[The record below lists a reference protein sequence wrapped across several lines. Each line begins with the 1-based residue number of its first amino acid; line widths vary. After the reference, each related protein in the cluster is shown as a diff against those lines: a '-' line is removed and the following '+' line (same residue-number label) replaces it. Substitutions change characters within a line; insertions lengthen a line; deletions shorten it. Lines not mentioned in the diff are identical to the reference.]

1 MLKGLDERKKRIL
14 QAVVQ
19 DYISSAEPV
28 GSRTLARK
36 YELGVSAATI
46 RNEMADLE
54 MLGYLEHIHTSSGRI
69 PSSKGYRLYVDSLLP
84 IKPMSDEEKAMIDKW
99 YRSKVQQVEQVFQET
114 ARLISKVTKNISF
127 VLAPQIS
134 QAAFRCMQF
143 LPLDDHRVIAVLM
156 TDAGFVENR
165 IMEMPPGAEFQ
176 DFQRMAATINRCLA
190 GHTLGAIRNGS
201 LKRIEAEI
209 SDNGLYE
216 SALHLIDKAL
226 NSHRKERLYL
236 GGTTEMLEQPEFHN
250 VDRVKEILVMLE
262 KDQLIKDILKAHLHD
277 GLTVSIGQENEYS
290 GIKDCSIITATYHL
304 DGELLGSMAVL
315 GPTRME
321 YGRTMSLLNYMNENL
336 TEVIKRLHW

>member
-1 MLKGLDERKKRIL
+1 MLDERKQRIL
-14 QAVVQ
+14 QAVIQ

-36 YELGVSAATI
+36 YDLGVSPATI

-54 MLGYLEHIHTSSGRI
+54 MLGYLEHIHTSSGRV

-84 IKPMSDEEKAMIDKW
+84 VQPMTDAEKAMIDKW
-99 YRSKVQQVEQVFQET
+99 YKAKVQQLDQVFQET
-114 ARLISKVTKNISF
+114 AKIISKLTRNVSL

-134 QAAFRCMQF
+134 KAAFRCMQF

-165 IMEMPPGAEFQ
+165 IMEMPAGSSFE
-176 DFQRMAATINRCLA
+176 DFQRMAKVINGCLA
-190 GHTLGAIRNGS
+190 GHTLGAIQNGS
-201 LKRIEAEI
+201 LKQIEAEI
-209 SDNGLYE
+209 GDNGLYE
-216 SALHLIDKAL
+216 SAMTLIDKAL
-226 NSHRKERLYL
+226 NSQRKERLYL
-236 GGTTEMLEQPEFHN
+236 GGTREMMEQPEFHN
-250 VDRVKEILVMLE
+250 VDKVKELLIMLE
-262 KDQLIKDILKAHLHD
+262 KDQLMKDILKAHLGD
-277 GLTVSIGQENEYS
+277 GLTVTIGQENEYS

-321 YGRTMSLLNYMNENL
+321 YGRTMSLLNYMNNNL

>member
-1 MLKGLDERKKRIL
+1 MLKGLDDRKKRIL

-36 YELGVSAATI
+36 YDLGVSSATI

-84 IKPMSDEEKAMIDKW
+84 VQPMSEEEKAVINKW
-99 YRSKVQQVEQVFQET
+99 YQNKVQQVDQVFQET
-114 ARLISKVTKNISF
+114 AKIISRLTRNVSL

-165 IMEMPPGAEFQ
+165 IMEMPAGAAFE
-176 DFQRMAATINRCLA
+176 DFQRMAAVINGCLA
-190 GHTLGAIRNGS
+190 GHTLGAIQKSS
-201 LKRIEAEI
+201 LKQIQGEI
-209 SDNGLYE
+209 GDSGLYE
-216 SALHLIDKAL
+216 SALQLINKAL
-226 NSHRKERLYL
+226 DSQKKERLYL

-250 VDRVKEILVMLE
+250 VDKVKDLLIMLE
-262 KDQLIKDILKAHLHD
+262 RI
-277 GLTVSIGQENEYS
+277 S
-290 GIKDCSIITATYHL
+290 
-304 DGELLGSMAVL
+304 
-315 GPTRME
+315 
-321 YGRTMSLLNYMNENL
+321 
-336 TEVIKRLHW
+336 

>member
-1 MLKGLDERKKRIL
+1 MLDERKQRIL
-14 QAVVQ
+14 QAVIQ

-36 YELGVSAATI
+36 YDLGVSPATI

-54 MLGYLEHIHTSSGRI
+54 MLGYLEHIHTSSGRV

-84 IKPMSDEEKAMIDKW
+84 VQPMTDVEKAMIDKW
-99 YRSKVQQVEQVFQET
+99 YKAKVQQLDQVFQET
-114 ARLISKVTKNISF
+114 AKIISKLTRNVSL

-134 QAAFRCMQF
+134 KAAFRCMQF

-165 IMEMPPGAEFQ
+165 IMEMPAGSSFE
-176 DFQRMAATINRCLA
+176 DFQRMAKVINGCLA
-190 GHTLGAIRNGS
+190 GHTLGAIQNGS
-201 LKRIEAEI
+201 LKQIEAEI
-209 SDNGLYE
+209 GDNGLYE
-216 SALHLIDKAL
+216 SAMTLIDKAL
-226 NSHRKERLYL
+226 NSQRKERLYL
-236 GGTTEMLEQPEFHN
+236 GGTTEMMEQPEFHN
-250 VDRVKEILVMLE
+250 VDKVKELLIMLE
-262 KDQLIKDILKAHLHD
+262 KDQLMKDILKAHLGD
-277 GLTVSIGQENEYS
+277 GLTVTIGQENEYS

-321 YGRTMSLLNYMNENL
+321 YGRTMSLLNYMNNNL

>member
-1 MLKGLDERKKRIL
+1 MLDERKQRIL
-14 QAVVQ
+14 QAVIQ

-36 YELGVSAATI
+36 YDLGVSPATI

-54 MLGYLEHIHTSSGRI
+54 MLGYLEHIHTSSGRV

-84 IKPMSDEEKAMIDKW
+84 VQPMTDAEKVMIDKW
-99 YRSKVQQVEQVFQET
+99 YKAKVPQLDQVFQET
-114 ARLISKVTKNISF
+114 AKIISKLTRNVSL

-134 QAAFRCMQF
+134 KAAFRCMQF

-165 IMEMPPGAEFQ
+165 IMEMPAGSSFE
-176 DFQRMAATINRCLA
+176 DFQRMAKVINGCLA
-190 GHTLGAIRNGS
+190 GHTLGAIQNGS
-201 LKRIEAEI
+201 LKKIEAEI
-209 SDNGLYE
+209 GDNGLYE
-216 SALHLIDKAL
+216 SAMTLIDKAL
-226 NSHRKERLYL
+226 NSQRKERLYL
-236 GGTTEMLEQPEFHN
+236 GGTTEMMEQPEFHN
-250 VDRVKEILVMLE
+250 VDKVKELLIMLE
-262 KDQLIKDILKAHLHD
+262 KDQLMKDILKAHLGD
-277 GLTVSIGQENEYS
+277 GLTVTIGQENEYS

-321 YGRTMSLLNYMNENL
+321 YGRTMSLLNYMNSNL

>member
-1 MLKGLDERKKRIL
+1 MLDERKQRIL
-14 QAVVQ
+14 QAVIQ

-36 YELGVSAATI
+36 YDLGVSPATI

-54 MLGYLEHIHTSSGRI
+54 MLGYLEHIHTSSGRV

-84 IKPMSDEEKAMIDKW
+84 LQPMTDAEKAMIDKW
-99 YRSKVQQVEQVFQET
+99 YKAKVQQLDQVFQET
-114 ARLISKVTKNISF
+114 AKIISKLTRNVSL

-134 QAAFRCMQF
+134 KAAFRCMQF

-165 IMEMPPGAEFQ
+165 IMEMPAGSSFE
-176 DFQRMAATINRCLA
+176 DFQRMAKVINGCLA
-190 GHTLGAIRNGS
+190 GHTLGAIQNGS
-201 LKRIEAEI
+201 LKQIEAEI
-209 SDNGLYE
+209 GDNGLYE
-216 SALHLIDKAL
+216 SAMTLIDKAL
-226 NSHRKERLYL
+226 NSQRKERLYL
-236 GGTTEMLEQPEFHN
+236 GGTTEMMEQPEFHN
-250 VDRVKEILVMLE
+250 VDKVKELLIMLE
-262 KDQLIKDILKAHLHD
+262 KDQLMKDILKAHLGD
-277 GLTVSIGQENEYS
+277 GLTVTIGQENEYS

-321 YGRTMSLLNYMNENL
+321 YGRTMSLLNYMNNNL

>member
-1 MLKGLDERKKRIL
+1 MLDERKQRIL
-14 QAVVQ
+14 QAVIQ

-36 YELGVSAATI
+36 YDLGVSPATI

-54 MLGYLEHIHTSSGRI
+54 MLGYLEHIHTSSGRV

-84 IKPMSDEEKAMIDKW
+84 VQPMTDAEKVMIDKW
-99 YRSKVQQVEQVFQET
+99 YKAKVQQLDQVFQET
-114 ARLISKVTKNISF
+114 AKIISKLTRNVSL

-134 QAAFRCMQF
+134 KAAFRCMQF

-165 IMEMPPGAEFQ
+165 IMEMPAGSSFE
-176 DFQRMAATINRCLA
+176 DFQRMAKVINGCLA
-190 GHTLGAIRNGS
+190 GHTLGAIQNGS
-201 LKRIEAEI
+201 LKKIEAEI
-209 SDNGLYE
+209 GDNGLYE
-216 SALHLIDKAL
+216 SAMTLIDKAL
-226 NSHRKERLYL
+226 NSQRKERLYL
-236 GGTTEMLEQPEFHN
+236 GGTTEMMEQPEVHS
-250 VDRVKEILVMLE
+250 VDTVKELLIMLE
-262 KDQLIKDILKAHLHD
+262 KDQVMKDTLKAHLGD
-277 GLTVSIGQENEYS
+277 GLTVTIGQENEYS

-321 YGRTMSLLNYMNENL
+321 YGRTMSLLNYMNNNL

>member
-1 MLKGLDERKKRIL
+1 MLDERKQRIL
-14 QAVVQ
+14 QAVIQ
-19 DYISSAEPV
+19 DYLSSAEPV

-36 YELGVSAATI
+36 YDLGVSPATI

-54 MLGYLEHIHTSSGRI
+54 MLGYLEHIHTSSGRV

-84 IKPMSDEEKAMIDKW
+84 VQPMTDAEKAMIDKW
-99 YRSKVQQVEQVFQET
+99 YKAKVQQLDQVFQET
-114 ARLISKVTKNISF
+114 AKIISKLTRNVSL

-134 QAAFRCMQF
+134 KAAFRCMQF

-165 IMEMPPGAEFQ
+165 IMEMPAGSSFE
-176 DFQRMAATINRCLA
+176 DFQRMAKVINGCLA
-190 GHTLGAIRNGS
+190 GHTLGAIQNGS
-201 LKRIEAEI
+201 LKQIEAEI
-209 SDNGLYE
+209 GDNGLYE
-216 SALHLIDKAL
+216 SAMTLIDKAL
-226 NSHRKERLYL
+226 NSQRKERLYL
-236 GGTTEMLEQPEFHN
+236 GGTTEMMEQPEFHN
-250 VDRVKEILVMLE
+250 VDKVKELLIMLE
-262 KDQLIKDILKAHLHD
+262 KDQLMKDILKAHLGD
-277 GLTVSIGQENEYS
+277 GLTVTIGQENEYS

-321 YGRTMSLLNYMNENL
+321 YGRTMSLLNYMNNNL

>member
-1 MLKGLDERKKRIL
+1 MLDERKQRIL
-14 QAVVQ
+14 QAVTQ

-36 YELGVSAATI
+36 YDLGVSPATI

-54 MLGYLEHIHTSSGRI
+54 MLGYLEHIHTSSGRV

-84 IKPMSDEEKAMIDKW
+84 VQPMTDAEKAMIDKW
-99 YRSKVQQVEQVFQET
+99 YKAKVQQLDQVFQET
-114 ARLISKVTKNISF
+114 AKIISKLTRNVSL

-134 QAAFRCMQF
+134 KAAFRCMQF

-165 IMEMPPGAEFQ
+165 IMEMPAGSSFE
-176 DFQRMAATINRCLA
+176 DFQRMAKVINGCLA
-190 GHTLGAIRNGS
+190 GHTLGAIQNGS
-201 LKRIEAEI
+201 LKQIEAEI
-209 SDNGLYE
+209 GDNGLYE
-216 SALHLIDKAL
+216 SAMTLIDKAL
-226 NSHRKERLYL
+226 NSQRKERLYL
-236 GGTTEMLEQPEFHN
+236 GGTTEMMEQPEFHN
-250 VDRVKEILVMLE
+250 VDKVKELLIMLE
-262 KDQLIKDILKAHLHD
+262 KDQLMKDILKAHLGD
-277 GLTVSIGQENEYS
+277 GLTVTIGQENEYS

-321 YGRTMSLLNYMNENL
+321 YGRTMSLLNYMNNNL

>member
-1 MLKGLDERKKRIL
+1 MLDERKQRIL
-14 QAVVQ
+14 QAVIQ

-36 YELGVSAATI
+36 YDLGVSPATI

-54 MLGYLEHIHTSSGRI
+54 MLGYLEHIHTSSGRV

-84 IKPMSDEEKAMIDKW
+84 VQPMTDAEKVMIDKW
-99 YRSKVQQVEQVFQET
+99 YKAKVQQLDQVFQET
-114 ARLISKVTKNISF
+114 AKIISKLTRNVSL

-134 QAAFRCMQF
+134 KAAFRCMQF

-165 IMEMPPGAEFQ
+165 IMEMPAGSSFE
-176 DFQRMAATINRCLA
+176 DFQRMAKVFNGCLA
-190 GHTLGAIRNGS
+190 GHTLGAIQNGS
-201 LKRIEAEI
+201 LKKIEAEI
-209 SDNGLYE
+209 GDNGLYE
-216 SALHLIDKAL
+216 SAMTLIDKAL
-226 NSHRKERLYL
+226 NSQRKERLYL
-236 GGTTEMLEQPEFHN
+236 GGTTEMMEQPEFHN
-250 VDRVKEILVMLE
+250 VDKVKELLIMLE
-262 KDQLIKDILKAHLHD
+262 KDQLMKDILKAHLGD
-277 GLTVSIGQENEYS
+277 GLTVTIGQENEYS

-321 YGRTMSLLNYMNENL
+321 YGRTMSLLNYMNNNL

>member
-1 MLKGLDERKKRIL
+1 MLDERKQRIL
-14 QAVVQ
+14 QAVIQ

-36 YELGVSAATI
+36 YDLGVSPATI

-54 MLGYLEHIHTSSGRI
+54 MLGYLEHIHTSSGRV

-84 IKPMSDEEKAMIDKW
+84 VQPMTDAEKVMIDKW
-99 YRSKVQQVEQVFQET
+99 YKAKVQQLDQVFQET
-114 ARLISKVTKNISF
+114 AKIISKLTRNVSL

-134 QAAFRCMQF
+134 KAAFRCMQF

-165 IMEMPPGAEFQ
+165 IMEMPAGSSFE
-176 DFQRMAATINRCLA
+176 DFQRMAKVINGCLA
-190 GHTLGAIRNGS
+190 GHTLGAIQNGS
-201 LKRIEAEI
+201 LKKIEAEI
-209 SDNGLYE
+209 GDNGLYE
-216 SALHLIDKAL
+216 SAMTLIDKAL
-226 NSHRKERLYL
+226 NSQRKERLYL
-236 GGTTEMLEQPEFHN
+236 GGTTEMMEQPEFHN
-250 VDRVKEILVMLE
+250 VDKVKELLIMLE
-262 KDQLIKDILKAHLHD
+262 KDQLMKDILKAHLGD
-277 GLTVSIGQENEYS
+277 GLTVTIGQENEYS

-321 YGRTMSLLNYMNENL
+321 YGRTMSLLNYMNSNL
-336 TEVIKRLHW
+336 TDVIKRLHW

>member
-1 MLKGLDERKKRIL
+1 MLDERKQRIL
-14 QAVVQ
+14 QAVIQ
-19 DYISSAEPV
+19 DYISSAAPV

-36 YELGVSAATI
+36 YDLGVSPATI

-54 MLGYLEHIHTSSGRI
+54 MLGYLEHIHTSSGRV

-84 IKPMSDEEKAMIDKW
+84 VQPMTDAEKAMIDKW
-99 YRSKVQQVEQVFQET
+99 YKAKVQQLDQVFQET
-114 ARLISKVTKNISF
+114 AKIISKLTRNVSL

-134 QAAFRCMQF
+134 KAAFRCMQF

-165 IMEMPPGAEFQ
+165 IMEMPAGSSFE
-176 DFQRMAATINRCLA
+176 DFQRMAKVINGCLA
-190 GHTLGAIRNGS
+190 GHTLGAIQNGS
-201 LKRIEAEI
+201 LKQIEAEI
-209 SDNGLYE
+209 GDNGLYE
-216 SALHLIDKAL
+216 SAMTLIDKAL
-226 NSHRKERLYL
+226 NSQRKERLYL
-236 GGTTEMLEQPEFHN
+236 GGTTEMMEQPEFHN
-250 VDRVKEILVMLE
+250 VDKVKELLIMLE
-262 KDQLIKDILKAHLHD
+262 KDQLMKDILKAHLGD
-277 GLTVSIGQENEYS
+277 GLTVTIGQENEYS

-321 YGRTMSLLNYMNENL
+321 YGRTMSLLNYMNNNL

>member
-1 MLKGLDERKKRIL
+1 MLDERKQRIL
-14 QAVVQ
+14 QAVIQ

-36 YELGVSAATI
+36 YDLGVSPATI

-54 MLGYLEHIHTSSGRI
+54 MLGYLEHIHTSSGRV
-69 PSSKGYRLYVDSLLP
+69 PASKGYRLYVDSLLP
-84 IKPMSDEEKAMIDKW
+84 VQLMTDAEKVMIDKW
-99 YRSKVQQVEQVFQET
+99 YKAKVQQLDQVFQET
-114 ARLISKVTKNISF
+114 AKIISKLTRNVSL

-134 QAAFRCMQF
+134 KAAFRCMQF

-165 IMEMPPGAEFQ
+165 IMEMPAGSSFE
-176 DFQRMAATINRCLA
+176 DFQRMAKVINGCLA
-190 GHTLGAIRNGS
+190 GHTLGAIQNGS
-201 LKRIEAEI
+201 LKKIEAEI
-209 SDNGLYE
+209 GDNGLYE
-216 SALHLIDKAL
+216 SAMTLIDKAL
-226 NSHRKERLYL
+226 NSQRKERLYL
-236 GGTTEMLEQPEFHN
+236 GGTTEMMEQPEFHN
-250 VDRVKEILVMLE
+250 VDKVKELLIMLE
-262 KDQLIKDILKAHLHD
+262 KDQLMKDILKAHLGD
-277 GLTVSIGQENEYS
+277 GLTVTIGQENEYS

-321 YGRTMSLLNYMNENL
+321 YGRTMSLLNYMNSNL

>member
-1 MLKGLDERKKRIL
+1 MLDERKQRIL
-14 QAVVQ
+14 QAVIQ

-36 YELGVSAATI
+36 YDLGVSPATI

-54 MLGYLEHIHTSSGRI
+54 MLGYLEHIHTSSGRV

-84 IKPMSDEEKAMIDKW
+84 VQPMTDAEKAMIDKW
-99 YRSKVQQVEQVFQET
+99 YKAKVQQLDQVFQET
-114 ARLISKVTKNISF
+114 AKIISKLTRNVSL

-134 QAAFRCMQF
+134 KAAFRCMQF
-143 LPLDDHRVIAVLM
+143 LPLDDYRVIAVLI

-165 IMEMPPGAEFQ
+165 IMEMPAGSSFE
-176 DFQRMAATINRCLA
+176 DFQRMAKVINGCLA
-190 GHTLGAIRNGS
+190 GHTLGAIQNGS
-201 LKRIEAEI
+201 LKQIEAEI
-209 SDNGLYE
+209 GDNGLYE
-216 SALHLIDKAL
+216 SAMTLIDKAL
-226 NSHRKERLYL
+226 NSQRKERLYL
-236 GGTTEMLEQPEFHN
+236 GGTTEMMEQPEFHN
-250 VDRVKEILVMLE
+250 VDKVKELLIMLE
-262 KDQLIKDILKAHLHD
+262 KDQLMKDILKAHLGD
-277 GLTVSIGQENEYS
+277 GLTVTIGQENEYS

-321 YGRTMSLLNYMNENL
+321 YGRTMSLLNYMNNNL

>member
-1 MLKGLDERKKRIL
+1 MLKGLDDRKKRIL

-19 DYISSAEPV
+19 DYITSAEPV

-36 YELGVSAATI
+36 YDLGVSSATI

-84 IKPMSDEEKAMIDKW
+84 VQPMTEQEKDTINKW
-99 YRSKVQQVEQVFQET
+99 YQSKVQQVDQVFQET
-114 ARLISKVTKNISF
+114 AKIISRMTRNVSL
-127 VLAPQIS
+127 VLAPQLS
-134 QAAFRCMQF
+134 TAAFRCMQF

-165 IMEMPPGAEFQ
+165 IMEMPAGAAFE
-176 DFQRMAATINRCLA
+176 DFQRMAKVINETLA
-190 GHTLGAIRNGS
+190 GHTLGAIQGGS
-201 LKRIEAEI
+201 LKRIEKEI
-209 SDNGLYE
+209 GDSDLYE

-226 NSHRKERLYL
+226 DSQKKERLYL

-250 VDRVKEILVMLE
+250 VDKVKELLVMLE
-262 KDQLIKDILKAHLHD
+262 KDQLMKDILKAHLGD

-321 YGRTMSLLNYMNENL
+321 YGRTMSLLNYMNQNL
-336 TEVIKRLHW
+336 TEVIKRLQW

>member
-1 MLKGLDERKKRIL
+1 MLDERKQRIL
-14 QAVVQ
+14 QAVIQ

-36 YELGVSAATI
+36 YDLGVSPATI

-54 MLGYLEHIHTSSGRI
+54 MLGYLEHIHTSSGRV

-84 IKPMSDEEKAMIDKW
+84 VQPMTDAEKVMIDKW
-99 YRSKVQQVEQVFQET
+99 YKAKVQQLDQVFQET
-114 ARLISKVTKNISF
+114 AKIISKLTRNVSL

-134 QAAFRCMQF
+134 KAAFRCMQF

-165 IMEMPPGAEFQ
+165 IMEMPAGSSFE
-176 DFQRMAATINRCLA
+176 DFQRMAKVINGCLA
-190 GHTLGAIRNGS
+190 GHTLGAIQNGS
-201 LKRIEAEI
+201 LKKIEAEI
-209 SDNGLYE
+209 GDNGLYE
-216 SALHLIDKAL
+216 SAMTLIDKAL
-226 NSHRKERLYL
+226 NSQRKERLYL
-236 GGTTEMLEQPEFHN
+236 GGTTEMMEQPEFHN
-250 VDRVKEILVMLE
+250 VDKVKELLIMLE
-262 KDQLIKDILKAHLHD
+262 KDQLMKDILKADLGD
-277 GLTVSIGQENEYS
+277 GLTVTIGQENEYS

-321 YGRTMSLLNYMNENL
+321 YGRTMSLLNYMNSNL

>member
-1 MLKGLDERKKRIL
+1 MLDERKQRIL
-14 QAVVQ
+14 QAVIQ

-36 YELGVSAATI
+36 YDLGVSPATI

-54 MLGYLEHIHTSSGRI
+54 MLGYLEHIHTSSGRV
-69 PSSKGYRLYVDSLLP
+69 PSSKGYRLYVDALLP
-84 IKPMSDEEKAMIDKW
+84 IQPMTDAEKAMIDKW
-99 YRSKVQQVEQVFQET
+99 YKAKVQQLDQVFQET
-114 ARLISKVTKNISF
+114 AKIISKLTRNVSL

-134 QAAFRCMQF
+134 KAAFRCMQF

-165 IMEMPPGAEFQ
+165 IMEMPAGSSFE
-176 DFQRMAATINRCLA
+176 DFERVAKVINGCLA
-190 GHTLGAIRNGS
+190 GHTLGAIQNGS
-201 LKRIEAEI
+201 LKQIEAEI
-209 SDNGLYE
+209 GDNVLYE
-216 SALHLIDKAL
+216 SAMTLIDKAL
-226 NSHRKERLYL
+226 NSQRKERLYL
-236 GGTTEMLEQPEFHN
+236 GGTTEMMEQPEFHN
-250 VDRVKEILVMLE
+250 VDKVKELLIMLE
-262 KDQLIKDILKAHLHD
+262 KDQLMKDILKAHLGD
-277 GLTVSIGQENEYS
+277 GLTVTIGQENEYS

-321 YGRTMSLLNYMNENL
+321 YGRTMSLLNYMNNNL

>member
-1 MLKGLDERKKRIL
+1 MLDERKQRIL
-14 QAVVQ
+14 QAVIQ

-36 YELGVSAATI
+36 YDLGVSPATI

-54 MLGYLEHIHTSSGRI
+54 MLGYLEHIHTSSGRV

-84 IKPMSDEEKAMIDKW
+84 VQPMTDAEKVMIDKW
-99 YRSKVQQVEQVFQET
+99 YKAKVQQLDQVFQET
-114 ARLISKVTKNISF
+114 AKIISKLTRNVSL

-134 QAAFRCMQF
+134 KAAFRCMQF

-165 IMEMPPGAEFQ
+165 IMEMPAGSSFE
-176 DFQRMAATINRCLA
+176 DFQRMAKVINGCLA
-190 GHTLGAIRNGS
+190 GHTLGAIQNGS
-201 LKRIEAEI
+201 LKQIEAEI
-209 SDNGLYE
+209 GDNGLYE
-216 SALHLIDKAL
+216 SAMTLIDKAL
-226 NSHRKERLYL
+226 NSRRKERLYL
-236 GGTTEMLEQPEFHN
+236 GGTTEMMEQPEFHN
-250 VDRVKEILVMLE
+250 VDKVKELLIMLE
-262 KDQLIKDILKAHLHD
+262 KDQLMKDILKAHLGD
-277 GLTVSIGQENEYS
+277 GLTVTIGQENEYS

-321 YGRTMSLLNYMNENL
+321 YGRTMSLLNYMNNNL

>member
-1 MLKGLDERKKRIL
+1 MLDERKQRIL
-14 QAVVQ
+14 QAVIQ

-36 YELGVSAATI
+36 YDLGVSPATI

-54 MLGYLEHIHTSSGRI
+54 MLGYLEHIHTSSGRV

-84 IKPMSDEEKAMIDKW
+84 VQPMTDAEKAMIDKW
-99 YRSKVQQVEQVFQET
+99 YKAKVQQLDQVFQET
-114 ARLISKVTKNISF
+114 AKIISKLTRNVSL

-134 QAAFRCMQF
+134 KAAFRCMQF

-165 IMEMPPGAEFQ
+165 IMEMPAGSSFE
-176 DFQRMAATINRCLA
+176 DFQRMAKVINGCLA
-190 GHTLGAIRNGS
+190 GHTLGAIQNGS
-201 LKRIEAEI
+201 LKKIEAEI
-209 SDNGLYE
+209 GDNGLYE
-216 SALHLIDKAL
+216 SAMTLIDKAL
-226 NSHRKERLYL
+226 NSQRKERLYL
-236 GGTTEMLEQPEFHN
+236 GGTTEMMEQPEFHN
-250 VDRVKEILVMLE
+250 VDKVKELLIMLE
-262 KDQLIKDILKAHLHD
+262 KDQLMKDILKAHLGD
-277 GLTVSIGQENEYS
+277 GLTVTIGQENEYS

-321 YGRTMSLLNYMNENL
+321 YGRTMSLLNYMNNNL

>member
-1 MLKGLDERKKRIL
+1 MLDERKQRIL
-14 QAVVQ
+14 QAVIQ

-36 YELGVSAATI
+36 YDLGVSPATI

-54 MLGYLEHIHTSSGRI
+54 MLGYLEHIHTSSGRVS
-69 PSSKGYRLYVDSLLP
+69 SSKGYRLYVDSLLP
-84 IKPMSDEEKAMIDKW
+84 VQPMTDAEKAMIDKW
-99 YRSKVQQVEQVFQET
+99 YKAKVQQLDQVFQET
-114 ARLISKVTKNISF
+114 AKIISKLTRNVSL

-134 QAAFRCMQF
+134 KAAFRCMQF

-165 IMEMPPGAEFQ
+165 IMEMPAGSSFE
-176 DFQRMAATINRCLA
+176 DFQRMAKVINGCLA
-190 GHTLGAIRNGS
+190 GHTLGAIQNGS
-201 LKRIEAEI
+201 LKQIEAEI
-209 SDNGLYE
+209 GDNGLYE
-216 SALHLIDKAL
+216 SAMTLIDKAL
-226 NSHRKERLYL
+226 NSQRKERLYL
-236 GGTTEMLEQPEFHN
+236 GGTTEMMEQPEFHN
-250 VDRVKEILVMLE
+250 VDKVKELLIMLE
-262 KDQLIKDILKAHLHD
+262 KDQLMKDILKAHLGD
-277 GLTVSIGQENEYS
+277 GLTVTIGQENEYS

-321 YGRTMSLLNYMNENL
+321 YGRTMSLLNYMNNNL